1 MLVERSHLYRVL
13 SVNLAT
19 PAKNLYNREI
29 PESSNRFLMAG
40 LFVRRKPP
48 PNKVT
53 RSARMIAYRLVGLQA
68 MIVFVIALGW
78 WIKGMIEGFSVL
90 LGGTASLLPGLF
102 FAHRLFS
109 TTSPQ
114 AVKRIMINFYLGEVI
129 KLAFSA
135 VLVIVIVLYIPVS
148 IILFTM
154 GFMGVQFG
162 FWLAPLVIK
171 SDRV

>member
-1 MLVERSHLYRVL
+1 
-13 SVNLAT
+13 
-19 PAKNLYNREI
+19 
-29 PESSNRFLMAG
+29 MAG

-53 RSARMIAYRLVGLQA
+53 RSARVIAYRLVGLQA

-90 LGGTASLLPGLF
+90 LGGTASLLPSLF

-109 TTSPQ
+109 TTSPR

-135 VLVIVIVLYIPVS
+135 VLVIVIILYIPVS
-148 IILFTM
+148 IILFIM
-154 GFMGVQFG
+154 GFMG
-162 FWLAPLVIK
+162 
-171 SDRV
+171 